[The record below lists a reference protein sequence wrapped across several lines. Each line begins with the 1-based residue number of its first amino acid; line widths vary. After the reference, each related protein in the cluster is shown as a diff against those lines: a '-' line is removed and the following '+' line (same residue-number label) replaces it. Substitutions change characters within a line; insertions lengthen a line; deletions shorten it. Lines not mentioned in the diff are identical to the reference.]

1 MKKKTHLN
9 LLKNQEVIDWIVRKE
24 KWLTVKQTKKENIL
38 EKEWGN
44 LIINQTDNN
53 QWTTNLG
60 ETILKEI
67 LLVLNKKVWRP
78 NLMNGYKP
86 DWETEDGI
94 YEVKTRN
101 WTTSGTAGEKILGTP
116 FKYADIPV
124 LYKKPLYIVTIA
136 YQEYEAFSKF
146 ELFDSKSQRRIQM
159 IKQWKEMDIEFIKCS
174 DLLKKIKLI

>member
-1 MKKKTHLN
+1 
-9 LLKNQEVIDWIVRKE
+9 
-24 KWLTVKQTKKENIL
+24 
-38 EKEWGN
+38 
-44 LIINQTDNN
+44 
-53 QWTTNLG
+53 
-60 ETILKEI
+60 
-67 LLVLNKKVWRP
+67 
-78 NLMNGYKP
+78 MNGYKP

-101 WTTSGTAGEKILGTP
+101 WTTTGTAGEKILGTP